1 MGRKPTV
8 IVADT
13 SAVLALLD
21 RGARDHAAIRDAYE
35 KRSGEWILPWA
46 ILPELDYIVTARLG
60 ADVADALRED
70 LAGGR
75 FMIDWGRLADLRRAE
90 ELNATY
96 RSLRL
101 GLVDGV
107 VMAVAERLRARAIAT
122 VNLRGFGAVSLEGQ
136 PQLWPRDF

>member
-1 MGRKPTV
+1 M

-21 RGARDHAAIRDAYE
+21 RSARDHAAIRDAYE
-35 KRSGEWILPWA
+35 LRPGEWILPWA
-46 ILPELDYIVTARLG
+46 ILPELDYIVAARLG
-60 ADVADALRED
+60 TAVAAALRRD

-75 FMIDWGRLADLRRAE
+75 FMVEWGSLADLRRAE
-90 ELNATY
+90 ELNANY

-101 GLVDGV
+101 GLVDGL

-122 VNLRGFGAVSLEGQ
+122 LDLRDFGAVSLDGQ
-136 PQLWPRDF
+136 PQLWPRDL